1 MKLKLYLLLF
11 LVTVQQIF
19 AQSDYYW
26 INGAGDWSD
35 LNHWRIGSSTGPQA
49 TIIPSRYD
57 NVFITNSSGFTATMG
72 IISGSSPICKNFT
85 VQDGFTG
92 NFRLTTGIS
101 IYGNVQWRKGAYLS
115 ENTGITLMYDNTQI
129 TPNLIDIPSD
139 MYWINNTS
147 YDDYGGWGYTKSAY
161 VYLTGNGKWKLIND
175 LGGDH
180 FDMALTIQ
188 DNASLDTNSKNITVK
203 NFNYNSST
211 VSDFGNIVINTTFA
225 NINDKVNLSNS
236 IINNTTHSYYNNY
249 NINSPGLTFTK
260 QQTVKKITSSSNMY
274 KPVISSTI
282 GVLNVDE
289 MVMNS
294 NATFSGLISVNNLNL
309 NNLIYSLDNTNIN
322 YYLQIN
328 QSFTAN
334 VSCKGISPS
343 LGISNNGYTYK
354 GKIIAPAGVAM
365 DFPNYTFTNI
375 NAGGGANY
383 TAATDGG
390 GNIGNITY
398 NNYTSHTYYWVGGA
412 GNWFDPSH
420 WSLTS
425 GGTPA
430 NCVPMRWDDV
440 FFDQNSGTG
449 LIVSASNGQN
459 TEFRDMKWLNVPGIP
474 QWNVYTA
481 TSYGSVYLQKNMQI
495 NTTNTSFNFSG
506 TSSSANYYISF
517 EGNTMAY
524 ITVNGVG
531 NYYLVAPN
539 TAGDYHLKSIGAFN
553 FSSNGAANLFADNS
567 KISVQQMTLGGN
579 SVSISNSDIT
589 AVSITISSVQAI
601 NAQNTT
607 ARVGGVMVNSDTTNH
622 FIDSIIFN
630 NAGTVGVR
638 GRLSAN
644 TMQVVSGTDFLL
656 NGYNTSNST
665 ISTKSFIHNGTG
677 GIIFGNY
684 GYSPSFSVTD
694 VFLFNRNACSS
705 MQNMSGISSA
715 QKGKLVLGSNVN
727 GNGIVQLNRLNITNI
742 TASGATVLA
751 DNSIDNGNNT
761 GITFTA
767 PTGKNLYWV
776 GGAGNWEDPAHWSVV
791 SGSTDP
797 ANRCGPPTI
806 YDNVFFDANSG
817 LVTGS
822 NNIILSTYARVNDM
836 TWTVPAPA
844 TGIMY
849 MNSFSM
855 TINGNLSLQSNF
867 SVSGNFG
874 DTYKY
879 WYFTN
884 LGKPAGALKAIN
896 MSGVNGISNLDFT
909 GNATW
914 AVTGTMKSDY
924 NIRQNTGATLDFTNV
939 TAQSLLMNFSGEK
952 LILNNSTINVNSLS
966 VNTVQPIQDVNSV
979 INITPIYYQYLESSF
994 NARNHYIEKIN
1005 IKSTYQ
1011 DNSSYPGYY
1020 AIFSFP
1026 QGTINELNI
1035 LPYSSSNAY
1044 TGPGFRTLHIASLNK
1059 VNTLNISGKNTVS
1072 LGSNI
1077 YVQQKMNILG
1087 ECSSDKL
1094 AIISSDATS
1103 KQIVIPSYNATD
1115 FKITNAYL
1123 KGLSSSGGQTYEVSS
1138 SIDAGNNTGFNF
1150 NAVPAG
1156 RDLYWIG
1163 GQGDFDDAQHW
1174 SLTSGGTPIV
1184 DCFPPRATDNVFFDV
1199 NSGFTAAQN
1208 RIYISGNRNVK
1219 NMTFDNAP
1227 NKPILHFG
1235 TDPYRVYLLSIYGNL
1250 TLQSDATVSVPSG
1263 STVPFNIIMQQSST
1277 PGITRYID
1285 TKGVSTLISIAAT
1298 QDYFELQS
1306 AYNGGL
1312 AGTNVKGF
1320 KTNNNSLTTLSSS
1333 KFELVYPQNIAPV
1346 LNFGQSV
1353 INSPTFTIDSYNNY
1367 PVAINAVDS
1376 KITTGN
1382 FYVRVT
1388 NVNNFGDVTIT
1399 TAGTLNGGTPVH
1411 NFNKV
1416 TFLGSGTLSSKGNYK
1431 TLYFN
1436 PGTYTIASGQT
1447 VTENLFMTGTS
1458 CNRINVS
1465 RTAASGQT
1473 IINLDP
1479 AAAYTMFYASVK
1491 DMNFSRPVS
1500 AYGNSQDLGN
1510 TTNLTIVPTNVQAVG
1525 FGGNKTLCSSEFPKT
1540 YDAAALYGTDPN
1552 ASYTWT
1558 KIGAPN
1564 AGVIST
1570 SPMVTFTQPGNYSVK
1585 VVYAQDGCNIT
1596 ENFTI
1601 SSVASVVD
1609 NTSTT
1614 AISALVQAT
1623 GDVVVTF
1630 KGSLINQTYIFTYSI
1645 NNGPDMEITSNAN
1658 GVATL
1663 NQPRN
1668 IVGSFVYHLKGIRF
1682 ATGMACPVAIAKD
1695 IVVNINPDCT
1705 TPGVVQ
1711 LYGSE
1716 LRGCTASS
1724 GARRLAE
1731 LSSITI
1737 ANQPIDVNVMQLI
1750 PGIGIVIKEGTDI
1763 FLLRNKEA
1771 LPEALTLP
1779 ANKPYIQGAIIY
1791 HNDHFYE
1798 GIDNGK
1804 WIRIDNE

>member
-1 MKLKLYLLLF
+1 MKLKLYFLF
-11 LVTVQQIF
+11 FLTMCQQVF

-26 INGAGDWSD
+26 VGGTGSWSD

-57 NVFITNSSGFTATMG
+57 NVLITNLSGFTSSMG
-72 IISGSSPICKNFT
+72 SIAGTAICKDFI

-115 ENTGITLMYDNTQI
+115 ENTGMTLMYDNTQI

-139 MYWINNTS
+139 IYWINNSS

-188 DNASLDTNSKNITVK
+188 DNASLDTNGKNIMVK
-203 NFNYNSST
+203 NFNYTSST
-211 VSDFGNIVINTTFA
+211 ISDFGNIVINTTFA

-236 IINNTTHSYYNNY
+236 TIDNTTHSYYSNY

-343 LGISNNGYTYK
+343 LGISNNGYIYK
-354 GKIIAPAGVAM
+354 GKIIAPKGVAM

-398 NNYTSHTYYWVGGA
+398 NNYTSHTYYWIGGA

-449 LIVSASNGQN
+449 LIVSASNGHN
-459 TEFRDMKWLNVPGIP
+459 AEFRDMKWLNVPGIP

-589 AVSITISSVQAI
+589 ATNITISSIQAI

-607 ARVGGVMVNSDTTNH
+607 ARVGGVTVNSDTNNH
-622 FIDSIIFN
+622 FIDTIIFN
-630 NAGTVGVR
+630 GTGSVGVR
-638 GRLSAN
+638 GKISAN

-776 GGAGNWEDPAHWSVV
+776 GGAGNWDDETHWSLV
-791 SGSTDP
+791 SGSTNP
-797 ANRCGPPTI
+797 ADRCGAPTI

-817 LVTGS
+817 FAGYNNTIYLNS
-822 NNIILSTYARVNDM
+822 NVFVNDM
-836 TWTVPAPA
+836 TWTVPLPA
-844 TGIMY
+844 SGGVY
-849 MNSFSM
+849 MNTFSM
-855 TINGNLSLQSNF
+855 NINGNLSLQSNF
-867 SVSGNFG
+867 LVGGYYG
-874 DTYKY
+874 DGYRN
-879 WYFTN
+879 WSFIN
-884 LGKPAGALKAIN
+884 QGKPAGITKT
-896 MSGVNGISNLDFT
+896 VNTAGISGITSLNFT
-909 GNATW
+909 GYATW
-914 AVTGTMKSDY
+914 KITSTMKADL
-924 NIRQNTGATLDFTNV
+924 NLRQYTGATLDFTGITTEA
-939 TAQSLLMNFSGEK
+939 TAMSFAGEK
-952 LILNNSTINVNSLS
+952 LILNNSTINTRTIV

-979 INITPIYYQYLESSF
+979 INITPAYYQYLASGF
-994 NARNHYIEKIN
+994 NALNHYIEKIN
-1005 IKSTYQ
+1005 ITPTYQ
-1011 DNSSYPGYY
+1011 DNSSNPGYY
-1020 AIFSFP
+1020 ATFSFP
-1026 QGTINELNI
+1026 QGTINELNV
-1035 LPYSSSNAY
+1035 LPYSATVAY
-1044 TGPGFRTLHIASLNK
+1044 TGPSFRTLQFGNLNK
-1059 VNTLNISGKNTVS
+1059 VNTLNISGKNTISLVS
-1072 LGSNI
+1072 DI
-1077 YVQQKMNILG
+1077 YVQQKMNLAG
-1087 ECSSDKL
+1087 TCSSDKL
-1094 AIISSDATS
+1094 AIVSSDATV
-1103 KQIVIPSYNATD
+1103 KKIIIPSYNTTD
-1115 FKITNAYL
+1115 FKISNTYL
-1123 KGLSSSGGQTYEVSS
+1123 KNLSSSGGQTYEVSS
-1138 SIDAGNNTGFNF
+1138 SVDGGNNTGFNF
-1150 NAVPAG
+1150 NAIPAA

-1174 SLTSGGTPIV
+1174 SLTSGGTPLT
-1184 DCFPPRATDNVFFDV
+1184 DCFPPRATDNVFFDA

-1208 RIYISGNRNVK
+1208 RIYFSASRSVK
-1219 NMTFDNAP
+1219 NMTFNNAP
-1227 NKPILHFG
+1227 NKPILSFNG
-1235 TDPYRVYLLSIYGNL
+1235 DTTYNYYRLYVYGNL
-1250 TLQSDATVSVPSG
+1250 VLQNDVVVSAPGYNILMVG
-1263 STVPFNIIMQQSST
+1263 SA
-1277 PGITRYID
+1277 GITRYID
-1285 TKGVSTLISIAAT
+1285 TKGVSTLINIVST
-1298 QDYFELQS
+1298 QDDFFELQS
-1306 AYNGGL
+1306 DYYGGL
-1312 AGTNVKGF
+1312 TGTNVKSF
-1320 KTNNNSLTTLSSS
+1320 KTNNYSLTTVSTS
-1333 KFELVYPQNIAPV
+1333 KFEFLYNSNINPI
-1346 LNFGQSV
+1346 LDFGQSV
-1353 INSPTFTIDSYNNY
+1353 INSPTFTIDSYGNY
-1367 PVAINAVDS
+1367 PVTINASNS

-1388 NVNNFGDVTIT
+1388 NVNSFGDVNIT
-1399 TAGTLNGGTPVH
+1399 GGGTLNSTTLVH

-1479 AAAYTMFYASVK
+1479 AAAYTIFYASVK
-1491 DMNFSRPVS
+1491 DISFSRPVS

-1510 TTNLTIVPTNVQAVG
+1510 TTNLTIVPTNVQAAG
-1525 FGGNKTLCSSEFPKT
+1525 FGGNKTLCASEFPKT

-1601 SSVASVVD
+1601 SSVALPAD
-1609 NTSTT
+1609 NTST
-1614 AISALVQAT
+1614 AALNALQQPT
-1623 GDVVVTF
+1623 GDVTVTF
-1630 KGSLINQTYIFTYSI
+1630 KGSLTNQIYIFTYNI
-1645 NNGPDMEITSNAN
+1645 NNGADMEVTSNSS
-1658 GVATL
+1658 GVATIDH
-1663 NQPRN
+1663 PRN
-1668 IVGSFVYHLKGIRF
+1668 IAGTFVYRLKSIRF
-1682 ATGMACPVAIAKD
+1682 ASGMACPAIISNKN
-1695 IVVNINPDCT
+1695 VVVYINPACT
-1705 TPGVVQ
+1705 APGVVQ
-1711 LYGSE
+1711 LYGTE
-1716 LRGCTASS
+1716 LRGCTTNM

-1731 LSSITI
+1731 VLPVIISNPPVDE
-1737 ANQPIDVNVMQLI
+1737 NQARLI
-1750 PGIGIVIKEGTDI
+1750 PGSGIVIKEGPDV
-1763 FLLRNKEA
+1763 FLLRNVSA
-1771 LPEALTLP
+1771 SPEILTGLP
-1779 ANKPYIQGAIIY
+1779 ASKPHIQGAIIY

-1798 GIDNGK
+1798 GVENGR
-1804 WIRIDNE
+1804 WIRIDND